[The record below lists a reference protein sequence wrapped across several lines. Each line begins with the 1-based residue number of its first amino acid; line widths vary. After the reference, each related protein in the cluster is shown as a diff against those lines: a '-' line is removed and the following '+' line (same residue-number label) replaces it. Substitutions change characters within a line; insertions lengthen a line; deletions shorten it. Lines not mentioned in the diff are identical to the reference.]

1 MLKHQFDLRKIVIF
15 AISIF
20 CLSITFVQQSK
31 AELSANLPGNSLKL
45 LGIGMHQEL
54 RNDIYIGAL
63 FAPETVTDVE
73 QLKNDTVAKRMSIRF
88 VSKYSHRKMARH
100 WKERL
105 AMNNPRNR
113 WQPLTREIV
122 GFSRIFKRS
131 LEIGDE
137 LNIDHVPGV
146 GTQVYLNGTLFQ
158 TINKEGFVDL
168 LLNVWLGTNPPTKAF
183 KKSIRGQDT
192 QPVQQDFV
200 TKYEALQPIPGRFD
214 QDLQPVTKVA
224 AVETPAKKT
233 TVVKKTPAKKN
244 TTPAKKPPAKK
255 VAKTTPPPKK
265 KPEQNQ
271 KKVSTP
277 SKAVANNKKTETKPS
292 SNADPAKKLATDA
305 SKVAKLDKDNFKPDI
320 KLDSA
325 IAKEIA
331 KPPVQ
336 KTASLEKPSNT
347 TTTTE
352 DLEEEFFDAD
362 LISGS
367 YTRDLLNS
375 IRQFQQYPKKALVN
389 GDQGDVLARVKIDS
403 NGEII
408 DFSIVERSGSRILD
422 KAVTRMVR
430 KAAPFQAIPKELKL
444 QEFEFEVPISFQL

>member
-1 MLKHQFDLRKIVIF
+1 MPKHQLELRKIAIF

-20 CLSITFVQQSK
+20 CLTTTFIQQPK
-31 AELSANLPGNSLKL
+31 AELIASLPQGNSLKL

-63 FAPETVTDVE
+63 FAPDSITSVD
-73 QLKNDTVAKRMSIRF
+73 QLKGDEIAKRMSIRF
-88 VSKYSHRKMARH
+88 VAKYSHRKMARH

-105 AMNNPRNR
+105 AMNNPREQ

-137 LNIDHVPGV
+137 LNIDHIPGV

-158 TINKEGFVDL
+158 TIEKEGFIDL

-183 KKSIRGQDT
+183 KKSIRGQDAEEI
-192 QPVQQDFV
+192 QLSFE
-200 TKYEALQPIPGRFD
+200 TKYQALQPIPGRFD
-214 QDLQPVTKVA
+214 ADLAPVTKVA
-224 AVETPAKKT
+224 SADETANKNTTQPAETKAKKPAAT
-233 TVVKKTPAKKN
+233 TTQKKTPAKKVA
-244 TTPAKKPPAKK
+244 AK
-255 VAKTTPPPKK
+255 TPPPQQK
-265 KPEQNQ
+265 KPEQSQ
-271 KKVSTP
+271 KKVAT
-277 SKAVANNKKTETKPS
+277 TKPKTNAGS
-292 SNADPAKKLATDA
+292 SVAKKAADTVADV

-320 KLDSA
+320 SLSSTLKTEP
-325 IAKEIA
+325 K
-331 KPPVQ
+331 KQPVQ
-336 KTASLEKPSNT
+336 KTASLDKPS
-347 TTTTE
+347 E
-352 DLEEEFFDAD
+352 AAAQELEEEFFDAD

-389 GDQGDVLARVKIDS
+389 GDQGDVLAKVKIDAD
-403 NGEII
+403 GEII
-408 DFSIVERSGSRILD
+408 DFSIVERSGSRVLD
-422 KAVTRMVR
+422 KAVTRMVK